1 VALTLGNVE
10 VGLTAY
16 QPEGRNRAARRRAE
30 EARKFA
36 ISGDWGAAA
45 EVNRTILEAA
55 PRDIDAMNRLGKS
68 LMEMGNLDEAL
79 EVYRQAIAIDPSNV
93 IAQRNAGRIE
103 QLIGAK
109 AADAPAAVAAFRT
122 GNAVQAGVFVEEVG
136 KTFVTDLIRPT
147 VDAILTQ
154 LAPADEVELRIN
166 GKNVNVHDEHGNQ
179 LGQLEPQ
186 IGQRMVRL
194 MESGNRFKAYIV
206 ALTGVTARI
215 ILREIYHDPDSSFPV
230 AFQRQATVAAPRPYL
245 RDTRRMARELEPDLL
260 DDDDDDDDDEESE
273 SFDEISDDDSDDDY
287 TEEDGEPGDEEEA
300 SPLVE
305 S

>member
-1 VALTLGNVE
+1 MASTVGNVE

-36 ISGDWGAAA
+36 ISGDWVAAA
-45 EVNRTILEAA
+45 EANRAILEAA

-68 LMEMGNLDEAL
+68 LMEMGNLDDAL

-93 IAQRNAGRIE
+93 IAQRNAGRLE

-154 LAPADEVELRIN
+154 LAPADEVELRID

-230 AFQRQATVAAPRPYL
+230 AFQRQATIAAPRPYL

-260 DDDDDDDDDEESE
+260 DDDDDDDDDEETE
-273 SFDEISDDDSDDDY
+273 SFDELSDEESEDDY
-287 TEEDGEPGDEEEA
+287 TEEDGEPEDEEEA
-300 SPLVE
+300 SPL
-305 S
+305 SDS

>member
-1 VALTLGNVE
+1 MA
-10 VGLTAY
+10 AY

-36 ISGDWGAAA
+36 IAGDWESAAA
-45 EVNRTILEAA
+45 VNRVILESA
-55 PRDIDAMNRLGKS
+55 PRDIDAMNRLGKA

-79 EVYRQAIAIDPSNV
+79 EVYRQAIVVDPSNV

-109 AADAPAAVAAFRT
+109 AADSPSAVAAFRT

-154 LAPADEVELRIN
+154 LAPADEVELRISD
-166 GKNVNVHDEHGNQ
+166 KNVSVHDQHGNL
-179 LGQLEPQ
+179 LGQLEPK

-194 MESGNRFKAYIV
+194 IRSGNRFKAYIV

-215 ILREIYHDPDSSFPV
+215 ILREIYHDPDSEFPV

-260 DDDDDDDDDEESE
+260 LDDDDDDDDEDDAEG
-273 SFDEISDDDSDDDY
+273 FDGINDDETEEDY
-287 TEEDGEPGDEEEA
+287 TEEEGEVEEEE
-300 SPLVE
+300 SPLTE
-305 S
+305 A